1 MPRKSRID
9 AAGALHHIIA
19 RGIDR
24 SKIFQDT
31 GAVLRLFGE
40 KVSAAKRQYRAYV
53 ESWGSV
59 WPNYRG
65 E

>member
-1 MPRKSRID
+1 MDR
-9 AAGALHHIIA
+9 
-19 RGIDR
+19 RGNDW
-24 SKIFQDT
+24 QDT

-40 KVSAAKRQYRAYV
+40 KVSAATRQYRAYV

-59 WPNYRG
+59 WQNYRA